1 MPHLR
6 QKETQMNLDDTK
18 KRVGEIDN
26 DVARRRSDPLWCGSP
41 HLTIDGDFLL
51 TLARDL
57 MEEVEGLT
65 EKLVVGEAGGKLL
78 KAIQEETEAEKARL
92 IDERDVANSRAKF
105 AEHSSSQAHAERRQ
119 ALDHL
124 RICQGQ
130 LSDLQAEL
138 KEAKR
143 FLFDDST
150 VSALREEL
158 KAVKEENDR
167 LTTEQEN
174 LIKELKKE
182 LYEFQKESVAV
193 AARNMELSGQLAT
206 LQAAFAEANGKMM
219 EVENAIGVLLRT
231 HMHLTH
237 ENFPVIEMGAVQVD
251 WDNERYAKAWM
262 LLWNQYGPQKETTT
276 APVICGG
283 CGHEINP
290 DYGKCQR
297 CG

>member
-1 MPHLR
+1 MVEAMPHLR

-18 KRVGEIDN
+18 KRVEEIDN

-174 LIKELKKE
+174 LIKELKK
-182 LYEFQKESVAV
+182 
-193 AARNMELSGQLAT
+193 NCT
-206 LQAAFAEANGKMM
+206 
-219 EVENAIGVLLRT
+219 
-231 HMHLTH
+231 
-237 ENFPVIEMGAVQVD
+237 NF
-251 WDNERYAKAWM
+251 K
-262 LLWNQYGPQKETTT
+262 K
-276 APVICGG
+276 
-283 CGHEINP
+283 NP
-290 DYGKCQR
+290 
-297 CG
+297 